1 MPADRSKD
9 RHKPRATIADM
20 SDEWEEL
27 GRLVGDGNRSKVVRQ
42 LVRAFLKRP
51 GVKMPR
57 RKDYEK
63 PVD

>member
-1 MPADRSKD
+1 
-9 RHKPRATIADM
+9 M